1 MRIKFDFTAQPG
13 THFGVVQTL
22 DETLNAIPGIIDM
35 WDATADSVTIE
46 SGRVSAWTGR
56 RGRQFTQAT
65 PDRRPIY
72 AADGLRMYDPATN
85 LPAGAMILAGAQLG
99 ASPQMIIAT
108 RVRIAPV
115 AANTDLQYLWAGSA
129 PILRI
134 MYRETNSSNYLRA
147 NILASTGA
155 ASFDIDL
162 PETQSDIGVVL
173 VCNGTDYAMHVAGGA
188 SASFVGSGPANF
200 TNLFLGTP
208 NAGDGTL
215 VGHQRRFGLWRHVP
229 SAAEL
234 AAIMKWVA

>member
-173 VCNGTDYAMHVAGGA
+173 VCNGTDRTCLARIAGAVASARSGNPLDTRRSALGIHDQTSGTGNGAVAGI
-188 SASFVGSGPANF
+188 
-200 TNLFLGTP
+200 
-208 NAGDGTL
+208 
-215 VGHQRRFGLWRHVP
+215 
-229 SAAEL
+229 E
-234 AAIMKWVA
+234 

>member
-1 MRIKFDFTAQPG
+1 MPVAV
-13 THFGVVQTL
+13 GVKIALWCGRNDAAALHKAEPVRHKLRQT
-22 DETLNAIPGIIDM
+22 
-35 WDATADSVTIE
+35 
-46 SGRVSAWTGR
+46 
-56 RGRQFTQAT
+56 
-65 PDRRPIY
+65 
-72 AADGLRMYDPATN
+72 
-85 LPAGAMILAGAQLG
+85 
-99 ASPQMIIAT
+99 
-108 RVRIAPV
+108 V

-188 SASFVGSGPANF
+188 SASFVGSGPADF

-208 NAGDGTL
+208 NAGAGTL

-234 AAIMKWVA
+234 AAIMKWGRDPS